1 MILTTVGN
9 VVEMLLRRQESVTS
23 DDIKSVLARAGV
35 QISDSELAKALM
47 EFLRQVLERG
57 LVVRRVNI
65 RQVLVFPTSRLW
77 PMLYIRTPVFVDYV
91 ALLYAPQYAVWYRTS
106 GSNVGRYPWYA
117 VEGVSVIG

>member
-47 EFLRQVLERG
+47 TLEIYKKIY
-57 LVVRRVNI
+57 VRRVRREN
-65 RQVLVFPTSRLW
+65 REVFQIFKRK
-77 PMLYIRTPVFVDYV
+77 
-91 ALLYAPQYAVWYRTS
+91 
-106 GSNVGRYPWYA
+106 
-117 VEGVSVIG
+117 

>member
-47 EFLRQVLERG
+47 TLEIYKKIY
-57 LVVRRVNI
+57 VRRVRREN
-65 RQVLVFPTSRLW
+65 REVFQVFKRK
-77 PMLYIRTPVFVDYV
+77 
-91 ALLYAPQYAVWYRTS
+91 
-106 GSNVGRYPWYA
+106 
-117 VEGVSVIG
+117 